1 MKTIIVK
8 INFKVK
14 NSNLMLEKINFK
26 VGLLKK
32 KLKIGTYTLPEQD
45 KKNPVFFVEK
55 NEYYIL
61 M

>member
-1 MKTIIVK
+1 MKTINEK
-8 INFKVK
+8 INFKVE

-45 KKNPVFFVEK
+45 KKKTCFFVD
-55 NEYYIL
+55 
-61 M
+61 